1 MIKMLFKLS
10 VVLLVSFA
18 GTAFAQPPIKVDIC
32 HNGSVYVGDT
42 EDGAIYDPNAWEPG
56 SFVIN
61 VSERAVT
68 KHTVNHGDLTEFSSD
83 GEVITEVVVGEG
95 GYITG
100 FETKPSCGENSYIE
114 VDPY

>member
-1 MIKMLFKLS
+1 MIKMLSKLC
-10 VVLLVSFA
+10 VVLLVGLA
-18 GTAFAQPPIKVDIC
+18 GTAFAQPPQKVDIC

-42 EDGAIYDPNAWEPG
+42 EDGAIYDHDAWEPG
-56 SFVIN
+56 SFVIK

-68 KHTVNHGDLTEFSSD
+68 KHIVNHGDITEFSRN

-100 FETKPSCGENSYIE
+100 FETKPSCGENTYIE
-114 VDPY
+114 IDPY